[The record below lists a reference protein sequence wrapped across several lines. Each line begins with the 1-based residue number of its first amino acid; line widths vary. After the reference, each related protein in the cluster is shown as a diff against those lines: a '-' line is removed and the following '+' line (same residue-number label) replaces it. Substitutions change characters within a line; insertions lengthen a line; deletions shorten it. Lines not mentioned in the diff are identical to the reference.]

1 MTTLN
6 PLLAAVAAPPIAEAQ
21 RWIEGRSFP
30 ADKPLIDLAQA
41 VPGYAP
47 PDSLVDH
54 LAQRLRD
61 PAVHRYTEISGLPAL
76 RAALADRFARFY
88 GGTIGAGNVAIT
100 AGCNQA
106 FCLAMT
112 ALARPGDQVILPLPY
127 YFNHKMWLDALGIEA
142 AHLGFRPDAG
152 GVPDVEEAAR
162 LVTDRTRAIV
172 LVTPNNPTGAIYPA
186 ETIRTFYELAK
197 RRGIALVLDET
208 YIDFLPTDARP
219 HDLFEDP
226 DWPSTLVH
234 LYSFSKVFAITGH
247 RVGALTAGPTFLV
260 QVEKAMDCVAICA
273 PRIGQEA
280 ALFGLQQL
288 GGWVEANTAA
298 MRRRATVF
306 REALAGSGGLSGLEG
321 WRLVSLGA
329 FFAYLEHPFPGRDAV
344 EVARDLALRHNLL
357 TLPGTMFGPGQ
368 DRFLRVAF
376 ANVGD
381 DAAPV
386 VAARL
391 TDALSSSRDAA

>member
-21 RWIEGRSFP
+21 RWVEGRSFP
-30 ADKPLIDLAQA
+30 ADRPLIDLAQA
-41 VPGYAP
+41 VPGYPP
-47 PDSLVDH
+47 PDSLIAH
-54 LAQRLRD
+54 LADRLRD
-61 PAVHRYTEISGLPAL
+61 PAVHRYTEIFGLPAL
-76 RAALADRFARFY
+76 RAALAARFARFY
-88 GGTIGAGNVAIT
+88 GGAIGPAPITSANVAIT

-106 FCLAMT
+106 FCLAMM
-112 ALARPGDQVILPLPY
+112 ALAQPGDRVILPLPY

-172 LVTPNNPTGAIYPA
+172 LVTPNNPTGAITPA
-186 ETIRTFYELAK
+186 ETIRAFYDLAK

-219 HDLFEDP
+219 HDLFEDS

-247 RVGALTAGPTFLV
+247 RVGALTAGPAILA
-260 QVEKAMDCVAICA
+260 QIEKAMDCVAICA

-306 REALAGSGGLSGLEG
+306 RTAMSGLEG

-329 FFAYLEHPFPGRDAV
+329 FFAYLEHPFPNRGAV

>member
-21 RWIEGRSFP
+21 RWIQGRSFP
-30 ADKPLIDLAQA
+30 ADRPLVDLAQA

-47 PDSLVDH
+47 PESLIAH
-54 LAQRLRD
+54 LADRLRD
-61 PAVHRYTEISGLPAL
+61 PAMHRYTEILGVPAL
-76 RAALADRFARFY
+76 RAALAARFARFY
-88 GGTIGAGNVAIT
+88 GGAIAPDHVAIT

-112 ALARPGDQVILPLPY
+112 ALAQPGDRVILPLPH
-127 YFNHKMWLDALGIEA
+127 YFNHKMWLDTLGIEA
-142 AHLGFRPDAG
+142 APLAFRPESG
-152 GVPDVEEAAR
+152 GVPDVEEAAA
-162 LVTDRTRAIV
+162 LITDRTRAIV

-186 ETIRTFYELAK
+186 ATLRAFYDLAK

-226 DWPSTLVH
+226 DWASTLIH

-247 RVGALTAGPTFLV
+247 RVGALTAGPALMA

-280 ALFGLQQL
+280 ALFGLEQL
-288 GGWVEANTAA
+288 GGWVAANTAA

-306 REALAGSGGLSGLEG
+306 RDALSGLEG

-329 FFAYLEHPFPGRDAV
+329 FFAYLEHPFPGRGAV

-357 TLPGTMFGPGQ
+357 TLPGSMFGSGQ
-368 DRFLRVAF
+368 DRFLRAAF

-381 DAAPV
+381 DVAPV

-391 TDALSSSRDAA
+391 TDALSSRDAA

>member
-21 RWIEGRSFP
+21 RWVEGRSFP
-30 ADKPLIDLAQA
+30 ADRPLIDLAQA

-47 PDSLVDH
+47 PEALTAH
-54 LAQRLRD
+54 LAERLRD
-61 PAVHRYTEISGLPAL
+61 PAVHRYTAILGLPEL
-76 RAALADRFARFY
+76 RAALAARFARYY
-88 GGTIGAGNVAIT
+88 GGAIGPQNLAIT

-106 FCLAMT
+106 FCLAMA
-112 ALARPGDQVILPLPY
+112 ALARPGDQVVLPLPY
-127 YFNHKMWLDALGIEA
+127 YFNHRMWLDATGIEA
-142 AHLGFRPDAG
+142 LHPAFRPDAG
-152 GVPDVEEAAR
+152 GVPDVDEVAR
-162 LVTDRTRAIV
+162 LITDRTRAIV

-186 ETIRTFYELAK
+186 GTLRAFYDLAK

-226 DWPSTLVH
+226 DWGSTVVH

-247 RVGALTAGPTFLV
+247 RVGSITAGPALMA

-280 ALFGLQQL
+280 ALFGLERL
-288 GGWVEANTAA
+288 GGWVQGNTAS
-298 MRRRATVF
+298 MRERATVF
-306 REALAGSGGLSGLEG
+306 RAALSQLQG

-329 FFAYLEHPFPGRDAV
+329 FFAYLEHPFPSRDAV
-344 EVARDLALRHNLL
+344 AVARGLALEHNLL
-357 TLPGTMFGPGQ
+357 TLPGSMFGPGQ

-376 ANVGD
+376 ANVGS

-386 VAARL
+386 VADRL
-391 TDALSSSRDAA
+391 TAALASS